1 VETVHPSQFLHR
13 LLKDMSSKYFA
24 VKKVERLI
32 LPQAGPVV
40 VVVEPLFT
48 IKLQASSS
56 LLPVV
61 VVVPQKA
68 MECPIPMFSTGLMQ
82 APTT

>member
-1 VETVHPSQFLHR
+1 MHPSQFLHR

-24 VKKVERLI
+24 VKKVEHLI

-40 VVVEPLFT
+40 VVVEPSYT

-56 LLPVV
+56 LQPVV

-68 MECPIPMFSTGLMQ
+68 MEYRILMFLTELMQ
-82 APTT
+82 VPTT